1 MKEIRKC
8 PICSLYYQ
16 TSLHVRSNPKVSQEN
31 KTWKIYVLY
40 LVEFGKLL
48 YVHHNINAC
57 SGLQWATALNTKKAD
72 SAVPHIL
79 AAMVILRILVQIKTD
94 NAPVYVSTKIK
105 QCFKYYKFKYIIGI
119 PQNTTAQAVKERSN
133 LTLKIYLLNKKS

>member
-8 PICSLYYQ
+8 PTCSLYYQ
-16 TSLHVRSNPKVSQEN
+16 TSLHVRSNPKISQEN
-31 KTWKIYVLY
+31 KTWKIYVLH

-94 NAPVYVSTKIK
+94 NAPVCVSSKIK
-105 QCFKYYKFKYIIGI
+105 VF
-119 PQNTTAQAVKERSN
+119 
-133 LTLKIYLLNKKS
+133 